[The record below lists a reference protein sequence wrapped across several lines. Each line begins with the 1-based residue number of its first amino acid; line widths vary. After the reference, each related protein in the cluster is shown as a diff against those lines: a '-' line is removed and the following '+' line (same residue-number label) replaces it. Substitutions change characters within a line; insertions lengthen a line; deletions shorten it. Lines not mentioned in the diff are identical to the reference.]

1 MADRDADHAV
11 VANDMVV
18 VSAAIGIGGTKAAT
32 ARDLLALI
40 AREIGVPP
48 PGAVLA
54 TIDRRECLAYD
65 VARELGLDV
74 VSFDAATLARVPQT
88 TIVSLRALASVGTP
102 SVAEAAALAAIGE
115 GARLVIAR
123 RTGRACTCA
132 LAVRA

>member
-1 MADRDADHAV
+1 MVGAV
-11 VANDMVV
+11 
-18 VSAAIGIGGTKAAT
+18 AAIGIGGTSAAT

-40 AREIGVPP
+40 AREIGEPP

-54 TIDRRECLAYD
+54 TIDRRERLACD

-88 TIVSLRALASVGTP
+88 TIASPRALASVGTP
-102 SVAEAAALAAIGE
+102 SVAEAAALAAVGT
-115 GARLVIAR
+115 GSRLVVAR